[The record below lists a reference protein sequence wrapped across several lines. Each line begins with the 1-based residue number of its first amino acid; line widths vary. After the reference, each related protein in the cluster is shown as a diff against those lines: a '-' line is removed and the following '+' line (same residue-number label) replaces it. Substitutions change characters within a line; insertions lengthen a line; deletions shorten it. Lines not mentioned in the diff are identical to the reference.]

1 MEKHYEIWTDGGC
14 RKNPGIGGWASILLC
29 DGIIVDTLSGNDELT
44 TNNKMELIA
53 IINGVKRAIKLGA
66 SHMTVYADSQY
77 CINGI
82 TKWVPSWKV
91 RGWVTKKREPIK
103 NRELWEELDSLCENL
118 NISFNWVKGHDNV
131 KYNEMCDVLV
141 NQEMDKLEESN

>member
-53 IINGVKRAIKLGA
+53 IINGIKRAIKLGA
-66 SHMTVYADSQY
+66 SHMAVYADSQY

-103 NRELWEELDSLCENL
+103 NRE
-118 NISFNWVKGHDNV
+118 IGRAHV
-131 KYNEMCDVLV
+131 
-141 NQEMDKLEESN
+141 